1 MTPRPNLQ
9 LLTIALQECTPAL
22 ELATFAALP
31 GFDWIGDAA
40 DCNEGLRQ
48 ALMIN
53 PDVIVMPW
61 SAAALKLL
69 RVLVHLRR
77 WGISPLLVMVTPE
90 CLPRELPPRDG
101 VVTVG
106 MNELGGDLA
115 ERLHRLRAD
124 GERSLESK
132 SSIEAI

>member
-1 MTPRPNLQ
+1 MASCPNLR

-53 PDVIVMPW
+53 PEVIVMPW
-61 SAAALKLL
+61 SAATLKLL
-69 RVLVHLRR
+69 RALVHLRR
-77 WGISPLLVMVTPE
+77 RGISPLVVVVVTPE
-90 CLPRELPPRDG
+90 WLPCELPPCDG

-106 MNELGGDLA
+106 MNELGGGLA
-115 ERLHRLRAD
+115 ERLRRLCAD

-132 SSIEAI
+132 PSI

>member
-1 MTPRPNLQ
+1 MTPRTNLQ

-77 WGISPLLVMVTPE
+77 RGISPLVVVVTPE
-90 CLPRELPPRDG
+90 WLPCELPPRDG

-106 MNELGGDLA
+106 MNELGGGLA
-115 ERLHRLRAD
+115 ERLRRLRAD
-124 GERSLESK
+124 GERGLESRL
-132 SSIEAI
+132 SI

>member
-1 MTPRPNLQ
+1 MTSCPNLR

-22 ELATFAALP
+22 ERATFAALR

-48 ALMIN
+48 TLMIN

-77 WGISPLLVMVTPE
+77 WDISPLVVMVTPE
-90 CLPRELPPRDG
+90 WLPCEIPPRDG

-115 ERLHRLRAD
+115 EFLHLLRAD

-132 SSIEAI
+132 FPI